1 MGIGSLTDGTL
12 KTLRSVC
19 WVHYPG
25 YSKSLRAIVVVFRQA
40 EKYAKAMVAHEK
52 ALEWQELFDIALQQ
66 QVPEEDLQATAYRVA
81 GQ

>member
-1 MGIGSLTDGTL
+1 MGIGSSTDGTL

-19 WVHYPG
+19 WVHNPR
-25 YSKSLRAIVVVFRQA
+25 YSNSLLAIPTVFRQA